1 MTTLRHTGCLK
12 SRIADATDYL
22 KSQCLSGDAACM
34 IVHFADGHVHMAN
47 KKLDVYNFSVGYS
60 PLSSLLPSVC
70 VCVSIRFKEF
80 RDFGC
85 LSSEI

>member
-1 MTTLRHTGCLK
+1 
-12 SRIADATDYL
+12 
-22 KSQCLSGDAACM
+22 M

-70 VCVSIRFKEF
+70 VCLHTLQGVSGLRMLEF
-80 RDFGC
+80 
-85 LSSEI
+85 